1 MLFKIDENL
10 PIEIAEILI
19 NGGHD
24 AKTINEQRLQ
34 GVKDPVLI
42 DACKSENRVLVT
54 IDTDFSDIRTYP
66 PHEFSGI
73 IVLKVGSQSKQHIM
87 NVFYHILSFIDRE
100 PLNQHLW
107 IVEETKI
114 RIRGK
119 DD

>member
-1 MLFKIDENL
+1 
-10 PIEIAEILI
+10 
-19 NGGHD
+19 
-24 AKTINEQRLQ
+24 
-34 GVKDPVLI
+34 
-42 DACKSENRVLVT
+42 
-54 IDTDFSDIRTYP
+54 
-66 PHEFSGI
+66 
-73 IVLKVGSQSKQHIM
+73 M